1 MTIEEEADSLINCRY
16 AWGIFFVFVLMSRQA
31 NGRGYHAQGREKGI
45 IRRLEFDFASKLYLF
60 VSVSRIV

>member
-1 MTIEEEADSLINCRY
+1 MR
-16 AWGIFFVFVLMSRQA
+16 GVFFFVFVLMSRQA

-45 IRRLEFDFASKLYLF
+45 IRRLEFDFASKLFLF